1 MGSRLL
7 PRRTGT
13 AALAAVAVLGSTF
26 VGSAGATAAP
36 DAPLLDA
43 SASWQYWDKGTDPAA
58 GLAGVLDWTRSDA
71 AYDDSAWPGGTG
83 SFGTEPDGTVTTP
96 MALRYESGANIL
108 TYFLRTN
115 VTLDSADLDGVE
127 ELQASL
133 RYDDG
138 VILYVNG
145 VEAART
151 ETVNGLDAT
160 TGNLQGSLGQS
171 SDMESWNPRL
181 DASLFTEGENVLS
194 AAVYQ
199 RGPSSSD
206 IYFDFRSLAPA
217 APLAPEPVISEV
229 SLNVGADE
237 TQANLA
243 WFTRS
248 GATETVQLAPKSAQT
263 DATFPAASA
272 TTFAA
277 TATGDSFESD
287 PTAWVHS
294 TVTGLTASTEY
305 IYRVGSD
312 EGGWSDTF
320 DFSTED
326 FTSSDF
332 NFLFVG
338 DAQIGSGGGGGT
350 DGDAANWRTTM
361 STMTT
366 TFPDSAFLL
375 SAGDQVNKASSQEEY
390 AGFFSP
396 PELSS
401 IPLATNDGNHDTA
414 GSAYDQHYNMP
425 NVAPNRDYSYMYND
439 VLVVSVN
446 ANKTSETQ
454 IAEHVAF
461 LENAIAEA
469 GDTAA
474 WTILTFHQSAYSQ
487 GYHMEDKGVQ
497 NFRKNF
503 VDDVSRLGVDL
514 VLSGHDHIYTR
525 SYLMEG
531 DSPVVPETE
540 PAIGD
545 VLTPDDDQTLYI
557 IGNSS
562 TSSKHYDFF
571 SPDDS
576 GDKQYYTARWNQD
589 YTADFSNIDVTPAGL
604 TVTTYNV
611 ADLSVVDSVTIQRPD
626 TTAPVLSVP
635 EKTEVAFDATFD
647 PMSDATAT
655 DDRDGDVS
663 QSVTITGTV
672 DTSIAGE
679 YQLTYSVTDA
689 ADNVATQVRTVTVL
703 SYVPTDADLTAA
715 AHSLEVLSV
724 DRAAGTVTARVS
736 DALAEEKLQFF
747 VFSEPIAL
755 AALTPAAN
763 GTVTVSLPAGL
774 VAGEHRL
781 VAVAADGTVAWDAF
795 GWAASGAA
803 VDPAGATTSNSN
815 GVLSSTGF
823 DGAWLVPAALLALLA
838 GAVLVMV
845 RRNRGTITE

>member
-1 MGSRLL
+1 MASRLL
-7 PRRTGT
+7 TRRAGT
-13 AALAAVAVLGSTF
+13 AALAAVAVLGTTF

-36 DAPLLDA
+36 DAPLLD
-43 SASWQYWDKGTDPAA
+43 STASWQYWDKGTDPAA
-58 GLAGVLDWTRSDA
+58 GLGGVLDWTQPDSRF
-71 AYDDSAWPGGTG
+71 DDSAWPAGTG
-83 SFGTEPDGTVTTP
+83 PFGTEPDGSITTP
-96 MALRYESGANIL
+96 MTLRYDSGANIL

-115 VTLDSADLDGVE
+115 VTLEAADLAGID

-151 ETVNGLDAT
+151 ATTTGIDAT
-160 TGNLQGSLGQS
+160 TTNLQGSTGQS

-181 DASLFTEGENVLS
+181 DASLFTEGENVIS

-206 IYFDFRSLAPA
+206 IYFDFTSLAPA
-217 APLAPEPVISEV
+217 APPVVEPVISEV
-229 SLNVGADE
+229 SLNIGADE

-248 GATETVQLAPKSAQT
+248 GVDESVQLALKAAQS
-263 DATFPAASA
+263 DDTFPASSA
-272 TTFAA
+272 RTFPA
-277 TATGDSFESD
+277 TATGDSFEDD

-294 TVTGLTASTEY
+294 TVTGLTESTEY
-305 IYRVGSD
+305 IYRVGSAD
-312 EGGWSDTF
+312 GGWSDTF
-320 DFSTED
+320 EFSTED
-326 FTSSDF
+326 FTSSAF

-338 DAQIGSGGGGGT
+338 DPQIGSGGGGGT
-350 DGDAANWRTTM
+350 EGDAANWRTTV

-366 TFPDSAFLL
+366 AFPDSAFLL
-375 SAGDQVNKASSQEEY
+375 SAGDQVNRASSQEEY

-396 PELSS
+396 DELSG

-414 GSAYDQHYNMP
+414 GTAYDQHFNMP
-425 NVAPNRDYSYMYND
+425 NVAPNRDYTYMYND

-461 LENAIAEA
+461 LEKAIAEA
-469 GDTAA
+469 GNRAA

-487 GYHMEDKGVQ
+487 GFHMEDRGVQ
-497 NFRKNF
+497 NFRANF

-531 DSPVVPETE
+531 DSPVVPTTE

-571 SPDDS
+571 SPDGS

-589 YTADFSNIDVTPAGL
+589 YTADFSNVEVTPAGL

-611 ADLSVVDSVTIQRPD
+611 ADLSIVDEVTIQRPD
-626 TTAPVLSVP
+626 VTAPVLSVP
-635 EKTEVAFDATFD
+635 EATEIAFGQDFD
-647 PMSDATAT
+647 PKAVVTAS
-655 DDRDGDVS
+655 DDRDGDISSAVTVTG
-663 QSVTITGTV
+663 SVNTQK
-672 DTSIAGE
+672 AGK
-679 YQLTYSVTDA
+679 YTLTYSVTDA
-689 ADNVATQVRTVTVL
+689 AGNATTVERTVTVL
-703 SYVPTDADLTAA
+703 WYVPIEEDLTAA
-715 AHSLEVLSV
+715 AHTLEVLSV

-736 DALAEEKLQFF
+736 TDLSDERLEFS
-747 VFSEPIAL
+747 VFSEPTAVGAI
-755 AALTPAAN
+755 TPATD
-763 GTVTVSLPAGL
+763 GTVTVAMPVGL
-774 VAGEHRL
+774 TAGEHRL
-781 VAVAADGTVAWDAF
+781 AAVAADGTVVWDAF
-795 GWAASGAA
+795 DWAAPAQA
-803 VDPAGATTSNSN
+803 VPAGATQDEAMLGN
-815 GVLSSTGF
+815 TGF

-838 GAVLVMV
+838 GAALMMM
-845 RRNRGTITE
+845 RRNRRTIIE